1 MVLSVF
7 IDLKKAFDT
16 VSHFLILCKLESIG
30 ITGDTLNWF
39 CSNLSNRKQFTVLE
53 NDKSKCTSVDVGI
66 PQGLLLG
73 VLLFQLLIN
82 SLYECLRFCSCKSYA
97 DDTTIFVVGWSLRFL
112 NLKMQS
118 DLQNLA
124 VWLKLNSLKLNT
136 KKTKC
141 MLFNKEGL
149 FPNLCI
155 TIEVEE
161 LEMVIEFKFLGIY
174 LDCLLSFELHFR
186 ELYTKLNKSTVVICK
201 LAQILPGSCL
211 QKLYFA
217 YYHSHLSYGQL
228 IWWSLLSK
236 QQQNKLQVGN
246 G

>member
-1 MVLSVF
+1 MDLIGNMLKAFEGNMMVLSVF

-39 CSNLSNRKQFTVLE
+39 CSYLSNHKQFTVLE

-66 PQGLLLG
+66 PQGLLWG
-73 VLLFQLLIN
+73 VLFQLLIN
-82 SLYECLRFCSCKSYA
+82 SLYKCLRFCTCISYA
-97 DDTTIFVVGWSLRFL
+97 DNTTIFVVGWSLRFL
-112 NLKMQS
+112 KLKMQS

-155 TIEVEE
+155 TIEGEE
-161 LEMVIEFKFLGIY
+161 LEMVIEFKFLGTVY
-174 LDCLLSFELHFR
+174 LSWL
-186 ELYTKLNKSTVVICK
+186 
-201 LAQILPGSCL
+201 
-211 QKLYFA
+211 FA
-217 YYHSHLSYGQL
+217 VL
-228 IWWSLLSK
+228 W
-236 QQQNKLQVGN
+236 VAF
-246 G
+246 